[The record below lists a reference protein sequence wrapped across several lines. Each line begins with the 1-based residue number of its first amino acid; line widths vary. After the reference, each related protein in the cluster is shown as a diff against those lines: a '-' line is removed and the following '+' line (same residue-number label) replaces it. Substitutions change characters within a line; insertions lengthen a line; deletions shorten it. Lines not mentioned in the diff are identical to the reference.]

1 MKHKAIRTINKRVY
15 RSFLASYMTIF
26 MFSLVICIIMLS
38 VTLTQSSAQYAET
51 GLLSVKQ
58 LQNIV
63 DTKLNELDSVSRM
76 ILSQK
81 EINSIRYY
89 SYPYNARQIYSL
101 REIKQLLIEEVSR
114 NDMMNE
120 IYLRFENSD
129 SILSSKTIYHGEE
142 VAQNLQSDLLVD
154 YDTFLD
160 SLVFDGIK
168 TFYITSEG
176 DRKEIYMVRK
186 LTMSKPGSPSMVS
199 LITRLDMSSFST
211 ILDSLSIGSEYSITI
226 ADSVNRVLLGGV
238 KFKASNI
245 IDTENV
251 HSIKYIKALL
261 NGKPITFI
269 RPSSITGWNYHF
281 TVQVDNSNII
291 IAIAILLVCLI
302 LSIVGG
308 LFLCVIL
315 AKKQYVPVDK
325 LLTQLDVEGKEL
337 VTDEYNAIR
346 SQIEKLQNDSKK
358 IEKYTEKY
366 YALLRKK
373 VLTDLILGD
382 NVSLVEKALREDPKL
397 LPLLSDS
404 FLLLCIFSTKLPE
417 SPVLYAGINHMEVLA
432 ASLTDKVR
440 DYFHDTATVY
450 SVTINHAIYLLIN
463 PSEELNDEGVSSLYK
478 DLFEIIS
485 EVRSYILQS
494 MDMALSAA
502 VSNPHHSVKNIND
515 AYLETESVREIIMQ
529 NPNFSPILC
538 YHELHRSENDVANKK
553 FREQDI
559 ITYVNINF
567 ADQDMCLKTP
577 AAKYNLS
584 TPYISRIFK
593 KSTGNTLTDYI
604 HMLRLNLAKK
614 YLAEGMTLNDIS
626 EKCGYANTLTLIRAF
641 KKYEGVT
648 PSEYKKKKNGKP

>member
-1 MKHKAIRTINKRVY
+1 
-15 RSFLASYMTIF
+15 
-26 MFSLVICIIMLS
+26 
-38 VTLTQSSAQYAET
+38 
-51 GLLSVKQ
+51 
-58 LQNIV
+58 
-63 DTKLNELDSVSRM
+63 
-76 ILSQK
+76 
-81 EINSIRYY
+81 
-89 SYPYNARQIYSL
+89 
-101 REIKQLLIEEVSR
+101 
-114 NDMMNE
+114 
-120 IYLRFENSD
+120 
-129 SILSSKTIYHGEE
+129 
-142 VAQNLQSDLLVD
+142 
-154 YDTFLD
+154 
-160 SLVFDGIK
+160 
-168 TFYITSEG
+168 
-176 DRKEIYMVRK
+176 
-186 LTMSKPGSPSMVS
+186 
-199 LITRLDMSSFST
+199 
-211 ILDSLSIGSEYSITI
+211 
-226 ADSVNRVLLGGV
+226 
-238 KFKASNI
+238 
-245 IDTENV
+245 
-251 HSIKYIKALL
+251 
-261 NGKPITFI
+261 
-269 RPSSITGWNYHF
+269 
-281 TVQVDNSNII
+281 
-291 IAIAILLVCLI
+291 
-302 LSIVGG
+302 
-308 LFLCVIL
+308 
-315 AKKQYVPVDK
+315 
-325 LLTQLDVEGKEL
+325 
-337 VTDEYNAIR
+337 
-346 SQIEKLQNDSKK
+346 
-358 IEKYTEKY
+358 
-366 YALLRKK
+366 
-373 VLTDLILGD
+373 
-382 NVSLVEKALREDPKL
+382 
-397 LPLLSDS
+397 
-404 FLLLCIFSTKLPE
+404 
-417 SPVLYAGINHMEVLA
+417 MEVLA

-567 ADQDMCLKTP
+567 ADQDMCLKTL